1 VLIERLPAGLEVEGM
16 RDILTKIVREHR
28 FGIHLRRTS
37 LRIAGSDGNSLS
49 KRALTMRRRAK
60 LFCVSRAFPSWT
72 RSILTEIH
80 LCHACSDQDLRMET
94 PGQANATRTQA
105 DYCPQPL
112 TSASQSAARGRNG
125 LFSESSPRFALVVSG
140 GDPEERR
147 ARKERLAAARMDRA
161 EFDEMVL
168 QGAKTLD
175 TRPLDS
181 PAMCATDHPIDILC
195 RGRGVWGGLRACV

>member
-1 VLIERLPAGLEVEGM
+1 
-16 RDILTKIVREHR
+16 
-28 FGIHLRRTS
+28 
-37 LRIAGSDGNSLS
+37 
-49 KRALTMRRRAK
+49 
-60 LFCVSRAFPSWT
+60 
-72 RSILTEIH
+72 
-80 LCHACSDQDLRMET
+80 
-94 PGQANATRTQA
+94 
-105 DYCPQPL
+105 
-112 TSASQSAARGRNG
+112 